1 MKKNLITLIIV
12 TVALVGTSAYLGYKM
27 FDYKNSL
34 ADTTQQLEDA
44 TQQLEEQQIKTKEYK
59 DTLVAS
65 TTYCKADNECTTLV
79 LDRDG
84 CSAIP
89 MSTYDMNYFELTHT
103 DWGGCEEAI
112 LALPVAVCRENR
124 CVFTKD

>member
-1 MKKNLITLIIV
+1 MKKYLITLIVINV
-12 TVALVGTSAYLGYKM
+12 VFVGISAFLGYRM
-27 FDYKNSL
+27 LDYKNSL
-34 ADTTQQLEDA
+34 ANTTQQLEQQEA
-44 TQQLEEQQIKTKEYK
+44 KTQEYK

-65 TTYCKADNECTTLV
+65 TTYCKSDNECATLV

-103 DWGGCEEAI
+103 DWGGCD
-112 LALPVAVCRENR
+112 ALVVEQPVATCKENR
-124 CVFTKD
+124 CVFTKN

>member
-1 MKKNLITLIIV
+1 MKKYLIVLIIV
-12 TVALVGTSAYLGYKM
+12 TFALVGSSTFLGYKM
-27 FDYKNSL
+27 
-34 ADTTQQLEDA
+34 
-44 TQQLEEQQIKTKEYK
+44 KEYR

-65 TTYCKADNECTTLV
+65 TTNCKTDNECTTLV

-89 MSTYDMNYFELTHT
+89 MSTYDMQYFELTHT
-103 DWGGCEEAI
+103 EWGGCD
-112 LALPVAVCRENR
+112 ALVIEQPVAVCKENR